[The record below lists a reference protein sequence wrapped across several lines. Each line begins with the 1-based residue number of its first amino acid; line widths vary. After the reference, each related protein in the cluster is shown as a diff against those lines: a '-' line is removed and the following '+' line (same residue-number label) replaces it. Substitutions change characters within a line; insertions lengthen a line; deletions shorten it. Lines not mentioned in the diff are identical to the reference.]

1 MSNTILIIGR
11 SGSGK
16 SSSLRNLDPKS
27 TFIISVLD
35 KPLPFRGYKK
45 NYVPIKGWDDKE
57 GNYLATDDWQRI
69 IKCIQM
75 IDKTRPEITTLIIDD
90 IQYVLANEFMKR
102 SAERGFDKYSEMGMH
117 YWSIINS
124 AMSCRSNLL
133 TFFLSHNEIDNNG
146 QSKVKTIG
154 KMLDEKITVEGLFT
168 VCFQSTIINDEYKFL
183 TQSNGECSAKS
194 PIDMFKDLYID
205 NDLVIIKKA
214 IEEYYYEDVQS

>member
-1 MSNTILIIGR
+1 MSNTVLIIGR

-35 KPLPFRGYKK
+35 KPLPFKAYKK
-45 NYVPIKGWDDKE
+45 LYVPIKGWDDKE

-75 IDKTRPEITTLIIDD
+75 IDKNRPEITTLIIDD

-117 YWSIINS
+117 YWSIINAS
-124 AMSCRSNLL
+124 MNCRSNLL
-133 TFFLSHNEIDNNG
+133 TFFLSHNEIDANG

-154 KMLDEKITVEGLFT
+154 KLLDEKITIEGLFT
-168 VCFQSTIINDEYKFL
+168 TVLHTQVNDDEYLFL
-183 TQSNGECSAKS
+183 TQSDGTHNAKS
-194 PIDMFKDLYID
+194 PLGMFDEKLID
-205 NDLVIIKKA
+205 NDLSLVINKLN
-214 IEEYYYEDVQS
+214 EYFE

>member
-1 MSNTILIIGR
+1 MSNTVLIIGR

-16 SSSLRNLDPKS
+16 SSSIRNLDPKS

-35 KPLPFRGYKK
+35 KPLPFKGYKK
-45 NYVPIKGWDDKE
+45 FYIPIKGWDDKE

-75 IDKTRPEITTLIIDD
+75 INQKRPEITTLIIDD

-117 YWSIINS
+117 YWSIVNA
-124 AMSCRSNLL
+124 AMSCRNNLL
-133 TFFLSHNEIDNNG
+133 TFFLSHNEIDTNG

-154 KMLDEKITVEGLFT
+154 KMLDEKITVEGMFT
-168 VCFQSTIINDEYKFL
+168 ICFQSCILNEEYKFL
-183 TQSNGECSAKS
+183 TQNNGECSAKS
-194 PIDMFKDLYID
+194 PLGMFNDLYVD
-205 NDLVIIKKA
+205 NDLLLIKEC
-214 IEEYYYEDVQS
+214 IEKYYEEDV

>member
-1 MSNTILIIGR
+1 MSNAVLIIGR

-16 SSSLRNLDPKS
+16 SSSIRNLDPKS

-35 KPLPFRGYKK
+35 KPLPFKSYKK
-45 NYVPIKGWDDKE
+45 HYIPINGWDDKK

-75 IDKTRPEITTLIIDD
+75 INKHRPEIKTLIIDD

-117 YWSIINS
+117 YWAIINA
-124 AMSCRSNLL
+124 AMNCRSDLL
-133 TFFLSHNEIDNNG
+133 SFFLSHNEIDNNG

-154 KMLDEKITVEGLFT
+154 KLLDEKITVEGLFT
-168 VCFQSTIINDEYKFL
+168 TVLHTFVNDNDYLFL
-183 TQSNGECSAKS
+183 TQSDGAHSAKS
-194 PIDMFKDLYID
+194 PMGMFKEKFID
-205 NDLVIIKKA
+205 NDLMLVINKIN
-214 IEEYYYEDVQS
+214 EYFE